1 MSPDQKKVIDNHCNS
16 EWAVRFAGPWSDFEH
31 AGRAKIKAEPG
42 QVLTELTPAQL
53 AEWKQS
59 AAPLHAAWAR
69 GVKRVGL
76 DPNQVYAQL
85 QAEIAKHHAGY

>member
-1 MSPDQKKVIDNHCNS
+1 M
-16 EWAVRFAGPWSDFEH
+16 
-31 AGRAKIKAEPG
+31 
-42 QVLTELTPAQL
+42 LTELTPAQL

-85 QAEIAKHHAGY
+85 QAEIARHHAGY